1 MRVPVDPREV
11 PHLVTGVGEP
21 TDRPSGAPRI
31 AGRRT
36 RFELA
41 PPRRFLLPAILL
53 LLSEQQSYGYILVKD
68 LQAMRF
74 GNVDGP
80 SVYRA
85 LAQLESDGLVDGWD
99 EAGASGHA
107 RRVYALTEHGERI
120 LRAWMAVI
128 KDERDHLDAVLR
140 RYQATGTVDSVLA
153 GVEGGW
159 GALLP
164 MHSSVLPLSPR
175 PGRMEPRPA
184 AVRKVTR
191 SRRSGVPATIT
202 RTRFGL
208 IPDRSVILI
217 EVRSN
222 VGPISFGAIGLT
234 GWVEAGVRDGAIAAE
249 PAPSAH
255 LELRVDELRSG
266 NALYD
271 AELLRRIDARRHQ
284 TATIDLLRCSAA
296 GDGHF
301 QLAGNLTFHGVTHAV
316 DGTVVVTMP
325 SADTLE
331 ATGRQAFDIRDY
343 AVPSP
348 TVLLL
353 RIFPDV
359 QVQLHVEAERE
370 PT

>member
-1 MRVPVDPREV
+1 MRGPVDPREV

-21 TDRPSGAPRI
+21 TDRPRAAPRV

-53 LLSEQQSYGYILVKD
+53 LLSEQQSYGYNLVKD
-68 LQAMRF
+68 LRALRF
-74 GNVDGP
+74 GNVDRP

-107 RRVYALTEHGERI
+107 RRVYALTDNGERI

-164 MHSSVLPLSPR
+164 LHSSVIPLSSQ

-184 AVRKVTR
+184 AARKVTR
-191 SRRSGVPATIT
+191 RPKSGH
-202 RTRFGL
+202 G
-208 IPDRSVILI
+208 
-217 EVRSN
+217 
-222 VGPISFGAIGLT
+222 
-234 GWVEAGVRDGAIAAE
+234 GAIALTRI
-249 PAPSAH
+249 PA
-255 LELRVDELRSG
+255 
-266 NALYD
+266 
-271 AELLRRIDARRHQ
+271 
-284 TATIDLLRCSAA
+284 
-296 GDGHF
+296 
-301 QLAGNLTFHGVTHAV
+301 
-316 DGTVVVTMP
+316 
-325 SADTLE
+325 
-331 ATGRQAFDIRDY
+331 
-343 AVPSP
+343 
-348 TVLLL
+348 
-353 RIFPDV
+353 
-359 QVQLHVEAERE
+359 
-370 PT
+370 